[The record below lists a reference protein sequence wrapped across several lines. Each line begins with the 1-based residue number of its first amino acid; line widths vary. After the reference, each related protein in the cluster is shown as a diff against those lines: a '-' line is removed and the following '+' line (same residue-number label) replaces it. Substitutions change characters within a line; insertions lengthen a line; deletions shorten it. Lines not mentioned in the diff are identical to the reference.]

1 MSIYPDLSH
10 LDRGV
15 VAWLRTLVP
24 ILISLS
30 RKLVSDH
37 GSAALG
43 IVSGRMKLPIRFL
56 WAARNEI
63 RWRSSPFAA
72 KSSGCS
78 SRAGAGGARNRGN
91 EHQDIREHLCDSATS
106 ANWNATRRRWLM
118 TLAPML
124 IRGFRAGWSASTAR
138 RGHRQREETRRQVTG
153 LATGK
158 QRNRQLGVNGGD
170 PASARER
177 QLDPN
182 KPTIRCLG

>member
-1 MSIYPDLSH
+1 
-10 LDRGV
+10 

-124 IRGFRAGWSASTAR
+124 IRGVS
-138 RGHRQREETRRQVTG
+138 RGLVSEHG
-153 LATGK
+153 
-158 QRNRQLGVNGGD
+158 
-170 PASARER
+170 SS
-177 QLDPN
+177 
-182 KPTIRCLG
+182 